1 MMILN
6 PFMMYIHYI
15 LWLGYYPAS
24 NGNPEELIS
33 HLLNG
38 RSL

>member
-6 PFMMYIHYI
+6 PFVRYIHFI
-15 LWLGYYPAS
+15 LWLGYYAAS
-24 NGNPEELIS
+24 NGNPEEHIS
-33 HLLNG
+33 HVLNG